1 MGKVVGIATHSEKGG
16 PMVVYASA
24 KVSFE
29 RGVGDDINGANQDDR
44 QVSIM
49 TQEGWMDACAELD
62 RKIHWTTRRANIL
75 IEGIDLKDSVGKILR
90 IGKFYVEIT
99 GEMKAGNR
107 MEEERVGLKD
117 ALAPDW
123 RGGVTGRLL
132 SEGVIYEKDEVVFYE
147 KPKA

>member
-29 RGVGDDINGANQDDR
+29 HGVGDDVNGAIQGDR

-49 TQEGWMDACAELD
+49 TLENWTDACAELG
-62 RKIHWTTRRANIL
+62 RKIHWTTRRANVL
-75 IEGIDLKDSVGKILR
+75 VEGIDLKNSTGKIIR
-90 IGKFYVEIT
+90 IGRFYVEIT

-107 MEEERVGLKD
+107 MDEERVGLKK
-117 ALAPDW
+117 ALSPNW

-132 SEGVIYEKDEVVFYE
+132 SEGVINENDEVVFYE
-147 KPKA
+147 KPKD